1 MIRMM
6 LVFLPYDY
14 DGFDNDWDDDDDYDG
29 FDDDYDDDD
38 RDGFN
43 DDRDDDDGF
52 YDDKMVM
59 MTRMMTTLK
68 PISRI

>member
-1 MIRMM
+1 MISMISI
-6 LVFLPYDY
+6 FLADDY
-14 DGFDNDWDDDDDYDG
+14 DDFDDDNDDDDYDG